1 MEFDKSE
8 VAEAADELIQINRL
22 WPLLQSP
29 VVRLAFEQTVR
40 RLGGQV
46 KVYPEFG
53 PEGTWN
59 TDLELAI
66 IGDLLVAKLPCG
78 NTELAVDLR
87 TPHKLMWLYDRYFDH
102 TVSLPPTPGHQRY
115 DVIWDLTCEPGRC
128 RADMTTITATAFGP
142 LTTWVVNRD
151 FQFVGYPW
159 WDVVVSNII
168 YQYERL
174 ILTHASRSSAT
185 ICFVLA
191 EVESPTKEA
200 GNVILFPKD
209 VVAGYWAKQF
219 AVAAAMAAIT

>member
-1 MEFDKSE
+1 MEFDNYE
-8 VAEAADELIQINRL
+8 VAQMTSELVQIGRL
-22 WPLLQSP
+22 WSLLELPL
-29 VVRLAFEQTVR
+29 VRLAFEQTVR

-46 KVYPEFG
+46 RLSPE
-53 PEGTWN
+53 PEGDWG

-66 IGDLLVAKLPCG
+66 VGELLVAKLPG
-78 NTELAVDLR
+78 GKAEVAVDL
-87 TPHKLMWLYDRYFDH
+87 TMPPKLMRLYDRYFDYE
-102 TVSLPPTPGHQRY
+102 VPDLDSPEHQRY
-115 DVIWDLTCEPGRC
+115 DIIWDFTRNRVCDVC
-128 RADMTTITATAFGP
+128 DITAITATAFDSFK
-142 LTTWVVNRD
+142 TWVVNRD

-200 GNVILFPKD
+200 GNIILFPKD
-209 VVAGYWAKQF
+209 VVAG
-219 AVAAAMAAIT
+219 